1 MTPAAPLEVT
11 SPARRRSA
19 LRENLALAL
28 RDPVTALCLFILA
41 GFIAMALFAP
51 LIAGDP
57 VLIDPANRLRPPSA
71 DAIWGTDHLGRDVFA
86 RAVHGSRISLTV
98 AFCVALISAVPGVA
112 IGIYAGLSHIGG
124 AVVMRLNDAMMA
136 IPAVL
141 LAIALAALLDA
152 GLMTVIIAISV
163 PEIPRMVRLVRSLVL
178 GIRQQPYV
186 DAAIS
191 IGTSGLAL
199 IWRHILPNTMAPVL
213 VQATYA
219 AASAIIASAVLSF
232 LGVGTSPEVP
242 SWGGMM
248 ADARTHFRIHP
259 MLMFYPGAMLSIL
272 VLVVNILGDRL
283 SDALDPRKVARGGL

>member
-1 MTPAAPLEVT
+1 MTLRNPSDAVLPER
-11 SPARRRSA
+11 SRSA
-19 LRENLALAL
+19 LHENLALAL
-28 RDPVTALCLFILA
+28 RDPVTVACLLVLA
-41 GFIAMALFAP
+41 GFVAIAVFAP

-57 VLIDPANRLRPPSA
+57 VRINPAERLRPPGPG
-71 DAIWGTDHLGRDVFA
+71 AIWGTDHLGRDVFA
-86 RAVHGSRISLTV
+86 RAVHGSRTSMTV
-98 AFCVALISAVPGVA
+98 AFCVALISAVPGVV
-112 IGIYAGLSHIGG
+112 IGIYAGLSRIGG
-124 AVVMRLNDAMMA
+124 AIVMRLNDAMMA
-136 IPAVL
+136 IPAIL

-152 GLMTVIIAISV
+152 GLATVIIAISV

-191 IGTSGLAL
+191 VGTSGLAL
-199 IWRHILPNTMAPVL
+199 IWRHILPNTMSPVL

-248 ADARTHFRIHP
+248 ADARSYLRINP
-259 MLMFYPGAMLSIL
+259 MLMFYPGLLLSVL